1 MEAAN
6 GPDGPKKAAPKNHAG
21 SAFEPGKTWFW
32 IVRWFKPDAIT
43 KTEQPDAPSSSSVV
57 GLGRVDFGR
66 TREGFV
72 VWSGLPLVSLGQGQY
87 THDLAGRANASLD
100 RAGNAPLPVATRRT
114 VAAVGG
120 QITPTT
126 PTTPPTPELAM
137 LPHPDREM
145 LASAATTLHRIAQ
158 EAAGALGLLARA
170 GIKPLE

>member
-1 MEAAN
+1 LSTTTQDRLARLIAA
-6 GPDGPKKAAPKNHAG
+6 
-21 SAFEPGKTWFW
+21 
-32 IVRWFKPDAIT
+32 VKP
-43 KTEQPDAPSSSSVV
+43 VV
-57 GLGRVDFGR
+57 GSLDP
-66 TREGFV
+66 TRRDDIFAAIREAE
-72 VWSGLPLVSLGQGQY
+72 LPLVSLGQGEY

-100 RAGNAPLPVATRRT
+100 QAANAPLPVATRRT

-120 QITPTT
+120 QITPPT